1 MADTISKL
9 IKERACKRRE
19 AAGMPVRSKKSAGS
33 IAATTAKPGL
43 PRTHDVET
51 RLRARLAKLVR
62 GGELS
67 PKQHGV
73 LDRLVNAFD
82 AMKTRHGRIP
92 EEIEND
98 ETFTADHPDFARAV
112 RAAEKAGILD
122 LNVLQCHPAAL
133 AARAALPVLR
143 HQRRNVRRI
152 KPVQERDPLRQVW
165 TQHGKW
171 LSGEVKALREKGL
184 SVEGMRSAVVGK
196 LRRRHIEDV
205 RKLADHVERMSREGW
220 RKRVRSLLDD

>member
-112 RAAEKAGILD
+112 RAAEKAGIL
-122 LNVLQCHPAAL
+122 NFKVLQRHPAAM
-133 AARAALPVLR
+133 AARDALPSLR
-143 HQRRNVRRI
+143 HQRQKIRRI
-152 KPVQERDPLRQVW
+152 KPMEKRDPLRQLW

-184 SVEGMRSAVVGK
+184 SVEGMRGAVAAK
-196 LRRRHIEDV
+196 LRRKPEDG
-205 RKLADHVERMSREGW
+205 RKLADHIVRMSREGW
-220 RKRVRSLLDD
+220 RKRVRSLLDR